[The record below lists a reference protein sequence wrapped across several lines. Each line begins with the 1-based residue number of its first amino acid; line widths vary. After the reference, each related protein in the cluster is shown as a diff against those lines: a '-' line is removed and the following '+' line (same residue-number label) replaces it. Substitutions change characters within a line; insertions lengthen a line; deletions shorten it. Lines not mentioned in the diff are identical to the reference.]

1 MRHQIGFWPT
11 SRLKQSWEVLWHS
24 TSGVPTGKRSQAAS
38 PLCGWD
44 LKNCSSVLLIIPGH
58 KLTSS
63 SICEQIA
70 GLVSC
75 SCCFVL
81 SSKTWMLLSLG
92 LGWSEPL
99 PRAEQTQD
107 LSPNLFMVPQALHSQ
122 QGVKA
127 LTVRVCPDRLEGRSE
142 ECTTFSWSLNKTIYL
157 ISLTSWWLYACKYRR
172 HGFDPSQVWNQL
184 YKHSSTGKAPCVSYS
199 EQVTWRKDKFELPMP
214 IMKPYMWESTRLWS
228 Q

>member
-1 MRHQIGFWPT
+1 MNPRTQHIWSLNWENVPGSVSIPWV
-11 SRLKQSWEVLWHS
+11 RLQRLQFEVTAYNPRTWTDIIINLW
-24 TSGVPTGKRSQAAS
+24 G
-38 PLCGWD
+38 
-44 LKNCSSVLLIIPGH
+44 N
-58 KLTSS
+58 SS
-63 SICEQIA
+63 SGFI
-70 GLVSC
+70 LMLFVS
-75 SCCFVL
+75 SY
-81 SSKTWMLLSLG
+81 KTWMLLSLG

-122 QGVKA
+122 QAVTA

-142 ECTTFSWSLNKTIYL
+142 ECTALSWSLNKTVYL

-172 HGFDPSQVWNQL
+172 HGFNPSQVWNQL
-184 YKHSSTGKAPCVSYS
+184 YKHSSMGKTPCVSHS
-199 EQVTWRKDKFELPMP
+199 GQVTWRKDKFELPMP